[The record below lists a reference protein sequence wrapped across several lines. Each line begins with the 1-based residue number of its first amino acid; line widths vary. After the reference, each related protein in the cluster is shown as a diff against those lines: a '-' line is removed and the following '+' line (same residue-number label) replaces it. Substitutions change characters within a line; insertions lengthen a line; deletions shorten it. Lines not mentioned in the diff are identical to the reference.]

1 LNVQELHKRSGLWYL
16 LPIFLGV
23 IGGVIAYFVI
33 RTDDPKKAKYCLLV
47 GIVLTGLWLFFLYLA
62 FTAAA
67 NVFVN
72 APNYTN
78 TMFCPPPTQ
87 MIIEKYGLN
96 KDMIAYCSS
105 KSFMVEGKPVEF
117 VHLKYGKANDCPAGC
132 FYSTYCA
139 IVEDGIDY
147 PYGLGT
153 YNEEENILNANF
165 SEVYGT
171 PDDFLIL
178 TGREHSLTSLPEFNE
193 LLGGEFRACTV
204 PNVAIALHNYGD
216 SLSKQG
222 KYQEAIDIYDKALAI
237 KPDQFI
243 TLTNKCMALNN
254 LSKYQ
259 EAIDWCD
266 KALVIKPDN
275 ARALELR
282 DTALEQLQKNSG
294 T

>member
-1 LNVQELHKRSGLWYL
+1 MNVQELHKRSGLWYL

-33 RTDDPKKAKYCLLV
+33 RTDDPKKAKNCLLI
-47 GIVLTGLWLFFLYLA
+47 GIVLTGLWLFFLYLFLTYGFA
-62 FTAAA
+62 GDS
-67 NVFVN
+67 
-72 APNYTN
+72 PDYKISS
-78 TMFCPPPTQ
+78 FCSSSTQ
-87 MIIEKYGLN
+87 MIIEKYGMN
-96 KDMIAYCSS
+96 KDMIAHCQL
-105 KSFMVEGKPVEF
+105 KSFMVDGKSVEF
-117 VHLKYGKANDCPAGC
+117 LHLEYGKANDCVAGC
-132 FYSTYCA
+132 TYSTYCA

-147 PYGLGT
+147 PYGYSPT
-153 YNEEENILNANF
+153 IVEENILNANF

-193 LLGGEFRACTV
+193 LLRGEFRACTV
-204 PNVAIALHNYGD
+204 PNVTIALSIYGS

-237 KPDQFI
+237 EPDELF
-243 TLTNKCMALNN
+243 TLTSKCKALNN